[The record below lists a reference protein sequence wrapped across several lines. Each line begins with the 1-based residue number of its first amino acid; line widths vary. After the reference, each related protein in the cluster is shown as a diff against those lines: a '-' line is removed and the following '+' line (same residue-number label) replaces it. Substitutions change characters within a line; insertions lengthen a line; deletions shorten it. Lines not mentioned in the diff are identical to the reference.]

1 VLLEQRR
8 HRPLL
13 HLHHALLV
21 SNGASAVAI
30 PRRPALSP
38 WCRLV
43 RDGDRYLVELGG
55 TVVTFEGRAAGVFLP
70 RLLPL
75 LDGTRTIDELID
87 ELGTPVA
94 PAIEHAVSLLN
105 ENRLL
110 VDGPHDTDAAN
121 GTVAAA
127 AAYAV
132 AVTAVTSE
140 EAAARALSAAQ
151 VTIMGSGHGTA
162 PLADQ
167 LGAMGIGR
175 VERVG
180 FGTEPA
186 PSALVVAMPA
196 SDELP
201 CLSDLNAF
209 GLRSGSPWMQ
219 VLPFDG
225 RLVVAGPLFLPGSSA
240 CHACYV
246 LRRGACSGF
255 EDDFDLVRGLPST
268 ATTPAPLLSLV
279 TGLAAIMALR
289 WITASDPILPGRF
302 YALESRSILRLT
314 HNHVLR
320 VPRCRACGVPE
331 GAVPSPWF
339 DAP

>member
-1 VLLEQRR
+1 MLLEQRR

-30 PRRPALSP
+30 PGRPGLSP

-43 RDGDRYLVELGG
+43 CDGDRYLIELGG
-55 TVVTFEGRAAGVFLP
+55 TVVTFEGRAAGAFLP

-110 VDGPHDTDAAN
+110 VDGRHDTDPAN
-121 GTVAAA
+121 GTVTAA

-132 AVTAVTSE
+132 AVTAVRSE
-140 EAAARALSAAQ
+140 ETAARALSEAH

-167 LGAMGIGR
+167 LGAMGIGS

-186 PSALVVAMPA
+186 QNAFVVAVPA

-201 CLSDLNAF
+201 RLSDVNAL
-209 GLRSGSPWMQ
+209 GLRTGSPWMQ

-225 RLVVAGPLFLPGSSA
+225 RFVVAGPLFLPGSSA

-255 EDDFDLVRGLPST
+255 EDDFDLVRSLPST

-279 TGLAAIMALR
+279 AGLAAIMALR
-289 WITASDPILPGRF
+289 WITANDPTLPGRF

-339 DAP
+339 DAA